1 MAWRPKPT
9 NGTAADLFG
18 MTVARIVAESK
29 GGKYRAHQTSLRVV
43 LCGPAGRASC
53 DGCGS
58 LSSVVDLDR
67 LRDLRSFV
75 DWFCDRAQRPSMISR
90 GADGKGRRDALQ

>member
-29 GGKYRAHQTSLRVV
+29 GGKYRAHQRSHRVAPR
-43 LCGPAGRASC
+43 GPAGRNSY
-53 DGCGS
+53 DDCGS
-58 LSSVVDLDR
+58 RSSVVGLGRLSDLCGFVGV
-67 LRDLRSFV
+67 RDVVRDS
-75 DWFCDRAQRPSMISR
+75 PMISR
-90 GADGKGRRDALQ
+90 E